1 MTQPPIQVPTPEP
14 TEPTEGEQE
23 EEEGE
28 EEEGEEED
36 EYPDEEPEAETLGP
50 VKNCRPFFA
59 PIGGILIGKCK
70 PGEVGERCKLVCSQG
85 YVLYGNEEVVCNPN
99 GRWSSR
105 LGVCLSKL

>member
-1 MTQPPIQVPTPEP
+1 MTLVCIAFLWASSASRLIKARL
-14 TEPTEGEQE
+14 
-23 EEEGE
+23 
-28 EEEGEEED
+28 EEGEEED

-105 LGVCLSKL
+105 LGVCLSKLW